1 MKRPSDLI
9 AGIFSR
15 FPPCQHE
22 VRHLP
27 QCIYCRRKVK
37 IMVQESRKLSQDPSD
52 QVPSGKGREVEV
64 AAVAKRRQ
72 FSTAYKRQ
80 IVRQAAACEAVGGI
94 GKLLREEGLYSSH
107 LAKWRRELEA
117 GEDTALA
124 AKRRGPKVDVTK
136 AQARRVEGLERE
148 NSRLR
153 QKLIHAEHIIAAQKK
168 LCELLGLPTGEEA
181 TR

>member
-1 MKRPSDLI
+1 M
-9 AGIFSR
+9 
-15 FPPCQHE
+15 
-22 VRHLP
+22 
-27 QCIYCRRKVK
+27 
-37 IMVQESRKLSQDPSD
+37 
-52 QVPSGKGREVEV
+52 
-64 AAVAKRRQ
+64 
-72 FSTAYKRQ
+72 
-80 IVRQAAACEAVGGI
+80 
-94 GKLLREEGLYSSH
+94 LREEGLYSSH

-124 AKRRGPKVDVTK
+124 AKRRGTKVDVTK

-153 QKLIHAEHIIAAQKK
+153 QKLINAEHIIAAQKK